1 MPKREHIQQY
11 LEDMEEATLLLDGF
25 DEALIGFAQRVGE
38 ELVAVYSW
46 EKIIGILVDDDEMTE
61 EEAEEYAQFNIVGAW
76 VGPKTPMVV
85 YPFPT
90 AYSEGTDDE
99 GDPVAW

>member
-1 MPKREHIQQY
+1 MPKREDIQQY
-11 LEDMEEATLLLDGF
+11 LEDMGESTLLLDGF

-46 EKIIGILVDDDEMTE
+46 DKIIDVLVNDDEMTE

-85 YPFPT
+85 SPFPA
-90 AYSEGTDDE
+90 AYSEGTDDN